1 MGNLEPDVQEM
12 LLEEAIVLEPR
23 SQFNECIVGV
33 ASTGVLVYSAQE
45 CINSFIKQGMEEDE
59 AIEFFHYNTMRT
71 MEYVSKETRP
81 IFLVAERPS
90 GRK

>member
-1 MGNLEPDVQEM
+1 MGNLEPEVQEM

-23 SQFNECIVGV
+23 AQFNECIVGV

-45 CINSFIKQGMEEDE
+45 CINSFIKEGMEEDE
-59 AIEFFHYNTMRT
+59 AIEYFHYNTMRA
-71 MEYVSKETRP
+71 MDYVPEETRP
-81 IFLVAERPS
+81 IFLIAERPS